1 MDEKYAVEA
10 VLDKQ
15 RSELEVT
22 QMDLQRTM
30 EDVLCRKM
38 IIEEMN
44 ENMLAHERESSEM
57 ATKLTLMKN

>member
-1 MDEKYAVEA
+1 
-10 VLDKQ
+10 
-15 RSELEVT
+15 
-22 QMDLQRTM
+22 M

-57 ATKLTLMKN
+57 ATKLTLMKNQIMENDTANGMEKKYGAVR